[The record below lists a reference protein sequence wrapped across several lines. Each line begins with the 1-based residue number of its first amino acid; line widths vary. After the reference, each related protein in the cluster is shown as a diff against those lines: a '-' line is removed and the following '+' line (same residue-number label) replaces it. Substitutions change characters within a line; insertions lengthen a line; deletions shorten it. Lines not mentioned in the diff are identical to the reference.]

1 MKNDT
6 SKKHDLLINRLC
18 ETFGALYQGNAIDKN
33 WLCAQFGVTE
43 RTAYRDLARLAPVLD
58 EISNGRYKLS
68 EHLLPS
74 LHAGHLAEFANF
86 AGVAHLFPHNDGQ
99 SLRKRMKKVENITIQ
114 GASSRE
120 NRPFSDL
127 IDKLDKAISGHL
139 ETHYAYRGKNRA
151 VQPYRLINQYGL
163 WYLAAVEDGHL
174 KAFEL
179 ARIEGFSLSD
189 KHFALDEE
197 VIEELNATTGIRFGK
212 RIEATLW
219 VSAHAA
225 AYVTRRALFPAQR
238 ILQTHEDGSLTLTT
252 AISDKHTLFRWL
264 RYWLPDIHIVAPAAL
279 KEDFNNDFNTRV
291 ETSGAMISVELP
303 DLLRVL
309 EK

>member
-127 IDKLDKAISGHL
+127 IDKLDKAISGRL

-264 RYWLPDIHIVAPAAL
+264 RYWLPDIHILAPAVL
-279 KEDFNNDFNTRV
+279 KEDFNKDFQSRV
-291 ETSGAMISVELP
+291 ATAHIHKDAETSHLTN
-303 DLLRVL
+303 LLT
-309 EK
+309 E